1 MAGQIYHLAEQYV
14 ADNAASY
21 DGQPEE
27 QAIVSLAGYC
37 RKHLDGEGW
46 NAADFGVDL
55 TQIAREGLMRHRNQ
69 R

>member
-27 QAIVSLAGYC
+27 QAVVSLADAC
-37 RKHLDGEGW
+37 RKYLDGEGW
-46 NAADFGVDL
+46 NAADYGVDL
-55 TQIAREGLMRHRNQ
+55 HQIAREGLKRR
-69 R
+69 RYG